1 MKSPV
6 GQNTRP
12 KFCCETPSLRETIS
26 LSDTTPGSTEHR
38 EVVGL
43 FADRDSLEQ
52 AIKDLRAAGFDRTDL
67 SLLTSHE
74 AIDVGRGD
82 GELSLRERLL
92 PLLTEW
98 RYEVPLVGA
107 GLIALASGPT
117 GAAIAALVGAG
128 VGIAAVRDLVEEVTS
143 LPDTEEF
150 ARELAAGSVA
160 LWADVTAD
168 PAGREPKA
176 REILERHGASNV
188 HLHVGPART
197 EP

>member
-1 MKSPV
+1 MS
-6 GQNTRP
+6 
-12 KFCCETPSLRETIS
+12 E
-26 LSDTTPGSTEHR
+26 TTPTASEHR

-43 FADRDSLEQ
+43 FADRDGLEQ

-74 AIDVGRGD
+74 SIDVGDSASG
-82 GELSLRERLL
+82 LTLRERLL

-160 LWADVTAD
+160 LWADVTPD
-168 PAGREPKA
+168 AGREAKA
-176 REILERHGASNV
+176 REILERRGATNV

>member
-1 MKSPV
+1 M
-6 GQNTRP
+6 
-12 KFCCETPSLRETIS
+12 
-26 LSDTTPGSTEHR
+26 SDTNPATTIQR

-43 FADRDSLEQ
+43 FADRAGLEA
-52 AIKDLRAAGFDRTDL
+52 AIKDLRASGFNRTDL

-74 AIDVGRGD
+74 SIDVSDETSG
-82 GELSLRERLL
+82 LSLRERLL

-128 VGIAAVRDLVEEVTS
+128 VGVAAVRDLVDEVTS

-150 ARELAAGSVA
+150 ARELEAGAVA
-160 LWADVTAD
+160 LWVYVGDD
-168 PAGREPKA
+168 PAKETKA
-176 REILERHGASNV
+176 RDILREHHASNI
-188 HLHVGPART
+188 HMHEGKTRS
-197 EP
+197 E

>member
-1 MKSPV
+1 M
-6 GQNTRP
+6 GT
-12 KFCCETPSLRETIS
+12 TP
-26 LSDTTPGSTEHR
+26 LSDTHPAPTLKR
-38 EVVGL
+38 EIVGL
-43 FADRDSLEQ
+43 FADRADLEG

-74 AIDVGRGD
+74 SIDVGD
-82 GELSLRERLL
+82 DTSDLSLRERLL

-128 VGIAAVRDLVEEVTS
+128 VGVAAVRDLVDEVTS

-150 ARELAAGSVA
+150 ARELEAGAVA
-160 LWADVTAD
+160 LWVFVGDN
-168 PAGREPKA
+168 PEFESKA
-176 REILERHGASNV
+176 RTVLGQHNASNI
-188 HLHVGPART
+188 HLHEGEIKT
-197 EP
+197 G

>member
-1 MKSPV
+1 MS
-6 GQNTRP
+6 
-12 KFCCETPSLRETIS
+12 E
-26 LSDTTPGSTEHR
+26 TTPQPTTNR

-43 FADRDSLEQ
+43 FATRDDLEQ

-74 AIDVGRGD
+74 SIDVGDSGSD
-82 GELSLRERLL
+82 LSLRERLL
-92 PLLTEW
+92 PLLNEW

-128 VGIAAVRDLVEEVTS
+128 VGVAAVRELVQEVTS

-150 ARELAAGSVA
+150 ARELAAGAVA
-160 LWADVTAD
+160 LWVHVGDTA
-168 PAGREPKA
+168 AFEAKA
-176 REILERHGASNV
+176 RDILARHNASNI
-188 HLHVGPART
+188 HLHVGTPPRSD
-197 EP
+197 

>member
-1 MKSPV
+1 M
-6 GQNTRP
+6 
-12 KFCCETPSLRETIS
+12 
-26 LSDTTPGSTEHR
+26 SDTTPTASEHR

-43 FADRDSLEQ
+43 FADRDSLEKT
-52 AIKDLRAAGFDRTDL
+52 IRELRAAGFDRTDL

-74 AIDVGRGD
+74 SIDVRDTSGQ
-82 GELSLRERLL
+82 SFRERLL

-160 LWADVTAD
+160 LWVDVSRAEALEQTARD
-168 PAGREPKA
+168 
-176 REILERHGASNV
+176 ILTRHGAGSV

>member
-1 MKSPV
+1 MKGPV
-6 GQNTRP
+6 GQNTP
-12 KFCCETPSLRETIS
+12 PQFCFETLSVRETIH
-26 LSDTTPGSTEHR
+26 LSDTTSTAPDHR

-43 FADRDSLEQ
+43 FADRDGLEK

-74 AIDVGRGD
+74 SIDVGDSTSGM
-82 GELSLRERLL
+82 SLRERLL

-160 LWADVTAD
+160 LWVDVSRDGGDEA
-168 PAGREPKA
+168 KA
-176 REILERHGASNV
+176 REVMERYGATNV
-188 HLHVGPART
+188 HLHIGPTRT
-197 EP
+197 QA

>member
-1 MKSPV
+1 M
-6 GQNTRP
+6 
-12 KFCCETPSLRETIS
+12 
-26 LSDTTPGSTEHR
+26 SDTTPTASEHR

-43 FADRDSLEQ
+43 FADRDSLEKT
-52 AIKDLRAAGFDRTDL
+52 IRELRAAGFDRTDL

-74 AIDVGRGD
+74 SIDVRDPSGQ
-82 GELSLRERLL
+82 SFRERLVL
-92 PLLTEW
+92 VLTEW

-143 LPDTEEF
+143 LPDTDEF
-150 ARELAAGSVA
+150 ARELAAGAVA
-160 LWADVTAD
+160 LWVDVSAAEGLEQTARD
-168 PAGREPKA
+168 
-176 REILERHGASNV
+176 ILTRHGAGSV